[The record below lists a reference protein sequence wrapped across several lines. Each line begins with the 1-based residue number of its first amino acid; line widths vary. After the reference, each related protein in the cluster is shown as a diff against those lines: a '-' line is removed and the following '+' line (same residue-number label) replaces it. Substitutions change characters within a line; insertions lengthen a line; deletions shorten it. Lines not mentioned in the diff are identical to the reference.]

1 MNIIKVFD
9 GCFGGA
15 TLYENPD
22 YVAPAVNRKLV
33 REKASMRY
41 NSRIHQKLSI
51 ESRKTNGDTFN
62 TDPTDDIF
70 KV

>member
-1 MNIIKVFD
+1 MNIIKVFE

-22 YVAPAVNRKLV
+22 YVAPAVARKLV

-41 NSRIHQKLSI
+41 NGRIQQKLSI